1 MICKL
6 YLSEVVR
13 NQTGLTKPSCIS
25 EIMNRQ
31 DWSETKKELNRK
43 ENSPQDNEMKRNIVL
58 GTTEI

>member
-13 NQTGLTKPSCIS
+13 NQTGLTKPSYIS